1 MILESLEYNF
11 YIRDVI
17 HSFRKRKE
25 IMSDVTENWINLELK
40 IECLGGKKDTNNS
53 WMKKYNISAYNIDRL
68 RNFKFSETSE

>member
-1 MILESLEYNF
+1 
-11 YIRDVI
+11 
-17 HSFRKRKE
+17 
-25 IMSDVTENWINLELK
+25 MSDVTENWINLELK